1 VENGRL
7 DALLASGL
15 KFSAKLLVLNFYD
28 KGNTTNTD
36 TKKVG
41 APLLFERLWKESGI
55 QNALTKFLASRRF
68 SIDIE
73 RIVFVSVLHQLIS
86 PGSDRHTDQWM
97 RQYNIRGNDT
107 ISLHHFY
114 RAMRWLGEELGL
126 SQQSYATP
134 FSPRCTKD
142 EIEEYL
148 FANNQDLFS
157 GMTMMFF
164 DTTSLYFEGEGG
176 DTLGENG
183 KSKDGCPENHQ
194 IVVGVVLDNLGN
206 PICSEYWPGNTAD
219 VTTLVPVVKRLQ
231 KRFGIAQIC
240 IVADRGMI
248 SKDTIIALEDMKWEY
263 ILGARMRT
271 TKEVSVDVLHDT
283 GPFHTVYEERK
294 KSKDPSPLQVKEVLV
309 GDHRYIVCLNT
320 EQQRKDAFDREAI
333 VKSLREKLK
342 QGDKTFVR
350 NKGYKRYLKGT
361 GKHFEVDE
369 SKLEKEEIN
378 DGKWVLRT
386 NTHLSPAEVA
396 LQYKQ
401 LWTVEEIFRTMKSI
415 LESRPIFHQCD
426 ECIRGHV
433 FCSFLA
439 LKLRKL
445 LADKL
450 AAMKFRFEW
459 KQIIEDVDAIEE
471 VLVTYDEKKFII
483 RTEAKGVSG
492 KVFQA
497 VGVALPPVLREY
509 QNPGTTKNL
518 CP

>member
-1 VENGRL
+1 M
-7 DALLASGL
+7 
-15 KFSAKLLVLNFYD
+15 
-28 KGNTTNTD
+28 
-36 TKKVG
+36 
-41 APLLFERLWKESGI
+41 PLLFERLWKESGI
-55 QNALTKFLASRRF
+55 QDALKKFLASRRF
-68 SIDIE
+68 GIDIE
-73 RIVFVSVLHQLIS
+73 RIVFVSVLHQLIR
-86 PGSDRHTDQWM
+86 PGSDRHTEHWM
-97 RQYNIRGNDT
+97 RGYAIGGIDSIR
-107 ISLHHFY
+107 LHHFY

-126 SQQSYATP
+126 AQQSYATP

-142 EIEEYL
+142 ELEEYL
-148 FANNQDLFS
+148 FAKNQDLFS
-157 GMTMMFF
+157 DMTMMFF
-164 DTTSLYFEGEGG
+164 DTTTLYFEGEGG

-183 KSKDGCPENHQ
+183 NNKDGCPENHQ
-194 IVVGVVLDNLGN
+194 MIVGVVLDSQGN

-219 VTTLVPVVKRLQ
+219 VTTLVPVVRRLQ
-231 KRFGIAQIC
+231 KRFGIARIC

-248 SKDTIIALEDMKWEY
+248 SKETIEKLEELKWEY
-263 ILGARMRT
+263 ILGARMRAS
-271 TKEVSVDVLHDT
+271 KEVYNEVLHDP
-283 GPFHTVYEERK
+283 GPFHLVHEERI

-320 EQQRKDAFDREAI
+320 EQQRKDAYDREAI
-333 VKSLREKLK
+333 VESLREKLK
-342 QGDKTFVR
+342 QGDKAFVG

-369 SKLEKEEIN
+369 AKLETEELF

-386 NTHLSPAEVA
+386 NTQLSTAEVA

-415 LESRPIFHQCD
+415 LESRPIYHQCD

-450 AAMKFRFEW
+450 ADKKYRFEW
-459 KQIIEDVDAIEE
+459 AQMIEDIDRIEE
-471 VLVTYDEKKFII
+471 VFVDHEEKRFII
-483 RTEAKGVSG
+483 RTEADGVAG

-497 VGVALPPVLREY
+497 VGVALPPVLRECK
-509 QNPGTTKNL
+509 NLATTGNL